1 MRLLLTLLCYYTQI
15 QNLHSCVQVINDFV
29 SPEHVAKC
37 FSLTQELRSSKDQV
51 NYEDKL
57 QVKMNPFIYGCK
69 QTNWQICKY
78 LFILTYMSC
87 DYH

>member
-1 MRLLLTLLCYYTQI
+1 MWLLLTLLWYYIQV

-37 FSLTQELRSSKDQV
+37 FSLTQELQV

-57 QVKMNPFIYGCK
+57 QVKMNPFIYECK
-69 QTNWQICKY
+69 QTNRQICKY